1 MMDHSTEKNE
11 TMLDL
16 KFIRENP
23 EIVKA
28 GVGKKNGGGDI
39 EAIVQFDIK
48 RREILKEVE
57 ALKAERNKVSD
68 EIPRKKK
75 AGEPVEEMILA
86 MRKVGDQIAAKD
98 VELREIETSMNSA
111 LAWIP
116 NIPHDSVPVGDE
128 THNKQVRTWGEIPK
142 RDFKV
147 LPHWEIGQKLGILDL
162 EAGSK
167 ISGSGFYVLKGKG
180 ARLER
185 ALINYMI
192 DLHIGAGF
200 TEVRV
205 PILVNADTMYGTGQL
220 PKLAEDM
227 YKTEGDNMYLVPT
240 AEVPVTNLHK
250 QEILSADTLPIYYVA
265 YTPCFRREAGAAGKD
280 TRGMIRVH
288 QFDKV
293 ELVKIVRPE
302 SSYDELE
309 SLLAEA
315 EKVLQ
320 GLKIPYRVM
329 LLASGDM
336 SFASAKTYD
345 IDLWAM
351 GVEKWLEISSCSNFE
366 DFQARR
372 MNCRFRDADKSIK
385 FPHTLNGSGTALA
398 RLIPAILENYQNAD
412 GTITVPDVLR
422 PYMGGEEVIR

>member
-1 MMDHSTEKNE
+1 
-11 TMLDL
+11 MLDL
-16 KFIRENP
+16 KYLRENP
-23 EIVKA
+23 EAAKA
-28 GVGKKNGGGDI
+28 GLAKKNGAGDI
-39 EAIVQFDIK
+39 STIIELDIQ

-57 ALKAERNKVSD
+57 TLKAERNRVSD
-68 EIPRKKK
+68 EIPKMKK
-75 AGEPVEEMILA
+75 AGQPVEDKILE
-86 MRKVGDQIAAKD
+86 MRKVGDQITAKD
-98 VELREIETSMNSA
+98 ADLREIETKLKTA
-111 LAWIP
+111 LDWIP
-116 NIPHDSVPVGDE
+116 NIPHESVPVGDE
-128 THNKQVRTWGEIPK
+128 THNKQVRTWGEIPR

-147 LPHWEIGQKLGILDL
+147 LPHWEIGQKLGIMDL
-162 EAGSK
+162 EAAAK
-167 ISGSGFYVLKGKG
+167 ISGSGFYVLKGLG

-185 ALINYMI
+185 ALISYMI
-192 DLHIGAGF
+192 DLHTDAGY

-250 QEILSADTLPIYYVA
+250 QEILAGESLPKYYVA

-309 SLLAEA
+309 SLLNEA

-320 GLKIPYRVM
+320 GLQIPYRVM

-345 IDLWAM
+345 IDLWAA

-372 MNCRFRDADKSIK
+372 MNCRYRDADKAVKI
-385 FPHTLNGSGTALA
+385 PHTLNGSGTALA

-412 GTITVPDVLR
+412 GSITVPAVLR
-422 PYMGGEEVIR
+422 PYMRGVEVIK

>member
-1 MMDHSTEKNE
+1 
-11 TMLDL
+11 MLDL
-16 KFIRENP
+16 KYLRENP
-23 EIVKA
+23 EA
-28 GVGKKNGGGDI
+28 ARTGLAKKNGAGDI
-39 EAIVQFDIK
+39 STIIELDIQ

-68 EIPRKKK
+68 EIPKLKK
-75 AGEPVEEMILA
+75 AGQPVDAMILE
-86 MRKVGDQIAAKD
+86 MRKVGDQITAKD
-98 VELREIETSMNSA
+98 GDLREIESKLKTA
-111 LAWIP
+111 LDWIP
-116 NIPHDSVPVGDE
+116 NIPHESVPVGDE

-142 RDFKV
+142 RNFKV
-147 LPHWEIGQKLGILDL
+147 LPHWEIGQKLGIMDL
-162 EAGSK
+162 EAAAK
-167 ISGSGFYVLKGKG
+167 ISGSGFYVLKGLG

-185 ALINYMI
+185 ALISYMI
-192 DLHIGAGF
+192 DLHTDAGY

-250 QEILSADTLPIYYVA
+250 QEILAGEALPKYYVA

-302 SSYDELE
+302 NSYDELE
-309 SLLAEA
+309 SLLAQA

-320 GLKIPYRVM
+320 GLQIPYRVM

-345 IDLWAM
+345 IDLWAA

-372 MNCRFRDADKSIK
+372 MNCRFRDADKSVKI
-385 FPHTLNGSGTALA
+385 PHTLNGSGTALA

-412 GTITVPDVLR
+412 GSITVPAVLR
-422 PYMGGEEVIR
+422 PYMRGVEVIK